1 MNVKVKE
8 FILTNSNPPASWKID
23 GEFYRNIKDIP
34 KYLLDKY
41 VFDWEADFYDAR
53 IIITTEYHT

>member
-1 MNVKVKE
+1 MKVKE
-8 FILTNSNPPASWKID
+8 LVLTNSNPPASWKID
-23 GEFYRNIKDIP
+23 GEFYRRIKDIP

>member
-1 MNVKVKE
+1 MKVKE
-8 FILTNSNPPASWKID
+8 LILTNNNPYTSWKID
-23 GEFYRNIKDIP
+23 GEFYRNIKYIP

-53 IIITTEYHT
+53 IEITTEYHT